1 MVSLNEILSTAKF
14 CDNSTM
20 ELEKKPPQ
28 IIVIF
33 KIPLTIHILS
43 IDVNLIV
50 NIVLF

>member
-33 KIPLTIHILS
+33 KNSSNNTHT
-43 IDVNLIV
+43 VN
-50 NIVLF
+50 